1 MGMITPQCMG
11 AIMVA
16 SSKLNSAPLLYWGME
31 RDYSAGEASFWH
43 MTYFL
48 ALKDFPRSLG
58 AVSLIN
64 TRARGGIGHR

>member
-1 MGMITPQCMG
+1 
-11 AIMVA
+11 
-16 SSKLNSAPLLYWGME
+16 ME
-31 RDYSAGEASFWH
+31 RDYSAREASLWH

-64 TRARGGIGHR
+64 TRVRGGTGHR